1 MNIQCE
7 FYLLSVSSHTSC
19 HQKNLQTFSREETVV
34 LATPSYSEKHW
45 KKEKGKKET
54 TNILLPSDFHI
65 FTNQSK
71 AFLFNQN
78 LTATCLQQFTPP
90 CYSFSSQIASGL
102 RVCPFFLTSSPGGT
116 IGFAARLSCSPRQ
129 GCLMYEGAVSHSKT
143 LMSPKDFLSSWHR
156 SNGELGAI
164 GLKQNR
170 MGKKF
175 CWGNKQ

>member
-90 CYSFSSQIASGL
+90 VLFIFLTDCLGAQGLPIFSNQLSGRHH
-102 RVCPFFLTSSPGGT
+102 RVCSSVVLLTT
-116 IGFAARLSCSPRQ
+116 TRLFDVRR
-129 GCLMYEGAVSHSKT
+129 GCESQQDFDE
-143 LMSPKDFLSSWHR
+143 PKRLP
-156 SNGELGAI
+156 
-164 GLKQNR
+164 
-170 MGKKF
+170 
-175 CWGNKQ
+175 